1 MRIVV
6 SGASGLIGRTVVD
19 RLAGAGHRVLAL
31 MRAVPRDTQL
41 PRGVEPLETGDL
53 VSFAGWPRALDG
65 ADGLVHLAAIA
76 HRSNLDERRLE
87 EVNVLVAEKAARA
100 ACAAKARFLFLST
113 AKVHGEE
120 SSRFPFYA
128 SNALTPQD
136 VYARTKAAAE
146 RALSGVAGLKWTILR
161 PPLVYGPGVKANFFA
176 LMRAIA
182 RGWPLPFASIENRRS
197 LVYVGNLCD
206 AIIRCLE
213 APHAAGRTYLVSD
226 GAPVSTPQL
235 CRALGDALGRPARL
249 FPFPASLLELHP
261 GLRRLTRSL
270 EVDDSAI
277 RRELGWQPRYTFEEG
292 LRLTAEWYR
301 ARGG

>member
-1 MRIVV
+1 MHITITGATGFVGMALVRRLV
-6 SGASGLIGRTVVD
+6 ASGHELVVLVRAPTQALDRVRQIIVPDLEVFDGWARVVKDAGAVIHLAGLAHQAAD
-19 RLAGAGHRVLAL
+19 RL
-31 MRAVPRDTQL
+31 
-41 PRGVEPLETGDL
+41 
-53 VSFAGWPRALDG
+53 
-65 ADGLVHLAAIA
+65 
-76 HRSNLDERRLE
+76 RLE
-87 EVNVLVAEKAARA
+87 RINVRVTLDAARA
-100 ACAAKARFLFLST
+100 AADAGARFVYVSSV
-113 AKVHGEE
+113 KVHGEE
-120 SSRFPFYA
+120 TSTQSPLGETSPIAPRDDYGR
-128 SNALTPQD
+128 S
-136 VYARTKAAAE
+136 KAAAE
-146 RALSGVAGLKWTILR
+146 TAFHDIHNLRATVLR

-197 LVYVGNLCD
+197 LIYVGNLCD

-213 APHAAGRTYLVSD
+213 APQAAGRTYLVTN

-249 FPFPASLLELHP
+249 FPFPAFVLELHP

-277 RRELGWQPRYTFEEG
+277 RRELGWQPPYTFEEG

-301 ARGG
+301 VRGG

>member
-1 MRIVV
+1 MHITITGATGFVGMALVRRLV
-6 SGASGLIGRTVVD
+6 ASGHELVVLVRAPTQALDRVRQIIVPDLEVFDGWARVVKDAGAVIHLAGLAHQAAD
-19 RLAGAGHRVLAL
+19 RL
-31 MRAVPRDTQL
+31 
-41 PRGVEPLETGDL
+41 
-53 VSFAGWPRALDG
+53 
-65 ADGLVHLAAIA
+65 
-76 HRSNLDERRLE
+76 RLE
-87 EVNVLVAEKAARA
+87 RINVRVTLDAARA
-100 ACAAKARFLFLST
+100 AADAGARFVYVSSV
-113 AKVHGEE
+113 KVHGEE
-120 SSRFPFYA
+120 TSAQPLRETSPIAPRDDYGR
-128 SNALTPQD
+128 S
-136 VYARTKAAAE
+136 KAAAE
-146 RALSGVAGLKWTILR
+146 TAFHDIHNLRATVLR

-197 LVYVGNLCD
+197 LIYVGNLCD

-213 APHAAGRTYLVSD
+213 APQAAGRTYLVTN

-249 FPFPASLLELHP
+249 FPFPAFVLELHP

-277 RRELGWQPRYTFEEG
+277 RRELGWQPPYTFEEG

-301 ARGG
+301 VRGG